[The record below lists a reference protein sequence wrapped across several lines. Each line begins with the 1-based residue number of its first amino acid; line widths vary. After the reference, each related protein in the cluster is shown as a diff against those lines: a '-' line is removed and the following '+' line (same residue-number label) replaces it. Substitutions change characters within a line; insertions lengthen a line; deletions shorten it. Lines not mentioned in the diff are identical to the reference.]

1 MGQLVHS
8 VQCVSACMSSFQ
20 THGKIKVSNIVKN
33 VGNAFR
39 NNLEQTIATDLIK
52 ELPDMETK
60 VSLSLQRPMNIKL
73 ILKFS
78 NAVRN
83 DNTIPHSHLGFEL
96 RKLFPNLI

>member
-1 MGQLVHS
+1 
-8 VQCVSACMSSFQ
+8 MSSFQ